1 MSRSSFKIKQMKVE
15 LIVIFVFI
23 VDGSWLNWGDWSSC
37 GVSLIIV
44 PLNKG
49 QHSCF
54 LSTENK

>member
-44 PLNKG
+44 LLNTG
-49 QHSCF
+49 QHLCF
-54 LSTENK
+54 YVT

>member
-1 MSRSSFKIKQMKVE
+1 MSRSSFKIRQMNVE

-44 PLNKG
+44 LLNTG
-49 QHSCF
+49 QHLCF
-54 LSTENK
+54 YVT